1 MARKKGGKSKGFVSK
16 GERPNVKS
24 DTKRLMRN
32 EVTLLETTLNK
43 QKAFRKHK
51 QHDYNFPTS
60 QKISKKGLWIPSH
73 PKLSKEVILKIVEV
87 LNKFKPA

>member
-32 EVTLLETTLNK
+32 EVTLLETTLNTVSYT
-43 QKAFRKHK
+43 HLTL
-51 QHDYNFPTS
+51 PTT
-60 QKISKKGLWIPSH
+60 PY
-73 PKLSKEVILKIVEV
+73 V
-87 LNKFKPA
+87 

>member
-43 QKAFRKHK
+43 QKAFRKGK
-51 QHDYNFPTS
+51 NVVLT
-60 QKISKKGLWIPSH
+60 IPN
-73 PKLSKEVILKIVEV
+73 PNTKET
-87 LNKFKPA
+87 NKRFIKVNAKDVWGSPNKAFTMKS